1 MKISIIGCG
10 RVGTTT
16 AYAILLKGLAR
27 EIVLIDVNTD
37 RSKGE
42 QLDLLHGTAELANV
56 DVIWGDYSTI
66 SGSDIVVIT
75 AGIPRK
81 PGESRLDLAAK
92 NINVIRDIGEKV
104 LANAPDALVLMV
116 SNPADVMTHLVQNV
130 FEDRKNQV
138 FGLGNVL
145 DLLRFRSLVGNE
157 LGVHPQKVNAMVI
170 GEHGDSMVVLEDD
183 ITVSGLPLANYG
195 SISEDR
201 MKDIIHNTK
210 YGGARVIALK
220 GGTYYSV
227 AIAICQVIEAIK
239 YDTKEVLPVCYMHKY
254 KGRDI
259 TYSYPTTI
267 GGSGVEATIDIELS
281 DGKQKM
287 LEESVEV
294 IWDMI
299 EKLGIDN

>member
-16 AYAILLKGLAR
+16 AYAMMLKGLAR
-27 EIVLIDVNTD
+27 EIVLVDVNTD

-56 DVIWGDYSTI
+56 DVIWGDYSRI

-92 NINVIRDIGEKV
+92 NINVIRDIGERV

-116 SNPADVMTHLVQNV
+116 SNPVDVMTHLVQKV
-130 FEDRKNQV
+130 FGERKNQV

-145 DLLRFRSLVGNE
+145 DLLRFRSLVGKE

-183 ITVSGLPLANYG
+183 ITVSGLPLRHYG
-195 SISEDR
+195 AITEDR
-201 MKDIIHNTK
+201 MKDIIHDTK
-210 YGGARVIALK
+210 YGGAKVIALK

-227 AIAICQVIEAIK
+227 GIAICQVIEAIV
-239 YDTKEVLPVCYMHKY
+239 YDTKEVLPVCYMQKY
-254 KGRDI
+254 NGRDI
-259 TYSYPTTI
+259 TYSYPAII
-267 GGSGVEATIDIELS
+267 GKKGIMGTLDIKLS
-281 DGKQKM
+281 NDKAS
-287 LEESVEV
+287 LFEDSVNV
-294 IWDMI
+294 IAGMI
-299 EKLGIDN
+299 EQLGI